1 MSGQS
6 GLLVST
12 GTNPEL
18 DDLLEELGN
27 RLQAGERLDLEAVVA
42 EHPQHADDLRR
53 YFPALQVL
61 AGLRETDSRPLS
73 EKTNSVGDYEI
84 LEEIGRGGMGV
95 VYKARHR
102 SLDRR
107 VALKMLR
114 AGELATPADLQRFR
128 NEAKIVA
135 NLDHPRIVPIY
146 EVGEQDQ
153 RLYYTMKLIDGG
165 SLMASLPSFQTN
177 PRAAAELV
185 ADIAQAV
192 HHAHEQGILHCDLKP
207 SNILLD
213 KDGRPNISD
222 FGLAR
227 WLETDG
233 SLSES
238 GVVVGTPSYM
248 SPEQAA
254 GRYRE
259 TSPLSDVYGLGA
271 ILYAL
276 LTGRPPFQGMTTLE
290 TLDQVRTL
298 EPVPPTRLE
307 AHVPRPL
314 EAVCLK
320 CLHKE
325 PRLRYASARALA
337 EDLQRY
343 LAGLPTN
350 ARSAGLAARAW
361 LWCRRPE
368 RIRDAGVMMV
378 CFNATFCVW
387 GLLGLLAVTLGF
399 LRSDRP
405 SAAGWNLALPVVCL
419 YAPAVWLGVKVIQR
433 RFWAVWAGVLFTLL
447 VLLVIGLLYHGQPHD
462 MGGLYTEGDP
472 AMAFAFRTLDLLL
485 MTVQFLAMVLAL
497 LVYYAN
503 RQSLAWSRPSSRP
516 VSE

>member
-1 MSGQS
+1 
-6 GLLVST
+6 
-12 GTNPEL
+12 L

-27 RLQAGERLDLEAVVA
+27 RLQAGERLDLEAVLA

-61 AGLRETDSRPLS
+61 AGLRETDGRPIS
-73 EKTNSVGDYEI
+73 EKASFVGDYEI
-84 LEEIGRGGMGV
+84 VGEIGRGGMGV

-146 EVGEQDQ
+146 EVGEQDH

-165 SLMASLPSFQTN
+165 SLTASLSSFQTN
-177 PRAAAELV
+177 PCAAGELV

-213 KDGRPNISD
+213 KDGRPHISD

-238 GVVVGTPSYM
+238 GVVVGTPCYM

-307 AHVPRPL
+307 ANVPRPL

-325 PRLRYASARALA
+325 PRLRYASARELA
-337 EDLQRY
+337 EDLHRY
-343 LAGLPTN
+343 LAGLPIN
-350 ARSAGLAARAW
+350 ARLAGPAARAW
-361 LWCRRPE
+361 LWCRRLE
-368 RIRDAGVMMV
+368 RIRDAGVMLV
-378 CFNATFCVW
+378 CFNATFIVW
-387 GLLGLLAVTLGF
+387 NILGLLAVTLGF
-399 LRSDRP
+399 VPLDRS
-405 SAAGWNLALPVVCL
+405 SAGSWNLTLVTTCL
-419 YAPAVWLGVKVIQR
+419 YAPAVWLGVKVIRR

-447 VLLVIGLLYHGQPHD
+447 VLLVFGLFSIGPSHD
-462 MGGLYTEGDP
+462 MGGLYTERDP
-472 AMAFAFRTLDLLL
+472 GMSFALRTLSLLL
-485 MTVQFLAMVLAL
+485 FSVQFLAMVLAL
-497 LVYYAN
+497 LAYYAN
-503 RQSLAWSRPSSRP
+503 RQSLAWSRPSSHP
-516 VSE
+516 KSE